1 MDEAM
6 PEAFEQLDEFLL
18 ARGAGAQAR

>member
-6 PEAFEQLDEFLL
+6 PETFEQLDEFLV
-18 ARGAGAQAR
+18 ARGVRAEQT

>member
-6 PEAFEQLDEFLL
+6 PETFEQLDEFLV
-18 ARGAGAQAR
+18 ARGAGAERT